1 MPPSASSFDGSDTED
16 DSGAERHAVL
26 NPQLLQPGVDYLYC
40 PECGHHVASIR
51 LQPGVWDLQCPRC
64 GGECG
69 LCSCRTQGACVGKG
83 GAPVPTHMY
92 VADNPKR

>member
-1 MPPSASSFDGSDTED
+1 MPPSARTSDGSNPDRELRTE
-16 DSGAERHAVL
+16 EAVL

-40 PECGHHVASIR
+40 PECGHHVPSIR
-51 LQPGVWDLQCPRC
+51 LQPGVWELQCPRC
-64 GGECG
+64 VGECG